1 MNNIKLTPLIVQ
13 KNVFNLDFIKTLGKT
28 KYLKIDGEYKLTK
41 KDYYNLVAYTNVE
54 ILDVYDM
61 EEFEYDNEIKINLEK
76 KVSFNSDSY
85 KKLNINKV
93 DRYNKT
99 MLTINLPFKILYK
112 NDILCDEEEDFE
124 KLLNYIDDLEML
136 NIRIDK
142 MDIIGTLIK
151 VIEKIENKINKKIKF
166 LNFITENKTIKNLE
180 KIRFLED
187 GRIIKIWYEDG
198 ITDCTIDE
206 FITMRQNIDKIVN
219 EVKQKDLT
227 NLEKIIYVYDIVK
240 KFNYK
245 KAKDNYSMEGRQL
258 HKIFNTNSI
267 VCTGYA
273 RIVSQVLNELGI
285 KAGIYKLIT
294 KNNELHSRNLVHII
308 DEKYDINSI
317 YSMEPTWESALN
329 EQYSYSLFLTPIE
342 KLKEYFPK
350 EKFREDIDVL
360 CGTKAIKEITL
371 QDRISLYQFFQ
382 NKDLTQE
389 EINEIIKTANRKV
402 TLNKFCS
409 ALINVKM
416 AEGISENILKVNVK
430 NIIEYNNN
438 LTKYINEKMDT
449 KISFFNEGVK

>member
-1 MNNIKLTPLIVQ
+1 MNKTLLTPLIVQ
-13 KNVFNLDFIKTLGKT
+13 KNAFNLDFIKTLRKT
-28 KYLKIDGEYKLTK
+28 KYLKIEGEYTLTK
-41 KDYYNLVAYTNVE
+41 KDYNNLIAYTNVE

-76 KVSFNSDSY
+76 NISFNSDLY
-85 KKLNINKV
+85 KKLNINKI

-112 NDILCDEEEDFE
+112 NETLCDEEEDFE
-124 KLLNYIDDLEML
+124 KLLKYIDDLEML

-142 MDIIGTLIK
+142 MDIIETLIK
-151 VIEKIENKINKKIKF
+151 VISKIENRINKKIKF

-206 FITMRQNIDKIVN
+206 FITMRENIDKIVN
-219 EVKQKDLT
+219 EVKQKNLT

-245 KAKDNYSMEGRQL
+245 KSEDNYSMEGRQL
-258 HKIFNTNSI
+258 HKIFNTHSI

-273 RIVSQVLNELGI
+273 RIISQVLNELGI

-294 KNNELHSRNLVHII
+294 KNNELHSRNLVHIV

-329 EQYSYSLFLTPIE
+329 EQYSYSLFLTPIK

-360 CGTKAIKEITL
+360 CGTKTINQISLK
-371 QDRISLYQFFQ
+371 DKISLYQFFQ
-382 NKDLTQE
+382 NKDLTQD
-389 EINEIIKTANRKV
+389 EINGIIKTANKKV

-409 ALINVKM
+409 ALINVKI
-416 AEGISENILKVNVK
+416 AEGISENVLKINVK
-430 NIIEYNNN
+430 NIIDYNNN
-438 LTKYINEKMDT
+438 LTKYINEKMGT
-449 KISFFNEGVK
+449 KISFFNEGV